1 MKLFASFK
9 TSFVVWVW
17 NHTPSCTEMS
27 RLTSRSFDES
37 LPLKFRLQMW
47 LHHLICIWC
56 KRYFHQLSYLHRTA
70 PMLELRFP
78 TSSERRL
85 SSEAR
90 RRISQQLAASGDF
103 SNVRN
108 GA

>member
-1 MKLFASFK
+1 MSFFSGIK
-9 TSFVVWVW
+9 VRFVAWVW
-17 NHTPSCTEMS
+17 EHTPNCAEMS
-27 RLTSRSFDES
+27 RLTSRSLDEP
-37 LPLKFRLQMW
+37 LPLNVRLQMR

-70 PMLELRFP
+70 PMLELGFP
-78 TSSERRL
+78 ASAEWRL

-90 RRISQQLAASGDF
+90 RRISQRLAASGDF